1 MFYPLKLK
9 GLIEMK
15 HLTQEVEEIEIT
27 VEKGYFNLYD
37 YARGNKILIEERPFK
52 FYIASIFKET

>member
-1 MFYPLKLK
+1 
-9 GLIEMK
+9 MK

-37 YARGNKILIEERPFK
+37 YARANKILIEERPFK